1 MDEISAEAFFATINV
16 CLESLGAKRSQI
28 DSLNVFPVPDGDTGT
43 NMYLTFESAVKYA
56 AGAALE
62 ADDVAGRWQALAR
75 GALLGARGNSGV
87 ILAELLRGV
96 AGSVYQ
102 SRHADASAYRVGLRA
117 GADSAWKAVAHPV
130 EGTILSVAR
139 AAAEGAESC
148 DSTDLGKVAAAAADS
163 ARIALANTTDQL
175 PILKQ
180 AGVVDAGGAGL
191 VVLLDA
197 VASVLTGRR
206 RVDLSLPDAAPR
218 DDAAHP
224 HREGPA
230 YEVMFLIETDDTAV
244 DTLRAELDALG
255 DSLVIVGG
263 EGLYNVHV
271 HVDDAGAAV
280 EAALAVGM
288 PQRLRIT
295 YLEEADALRILGRGA
310 RPGRGLVV
318 VTHGPG
324 TAALLEDVGAAT
336 VPAAPRQRPSTA
348 ELLDGARRAGTREVV
363 LLPSDKDTIQV
374 AEAAASELRD
384 QGFRCAVIPTRSIV
398 QSLAAVAVHDPGQAF
413 DDSVVS
419 MTRAAGSTRYGAVTI
434 AAKDAMTTA
443 GEIRTGEPIGVVA
456 GDIVETAPD
465 LATTSVAVLERLLA
479 GGGELLTLVWGANAP
494 HDVRLAIQRQ
504 VRRDHPELEVAEY
517 EGGQPLWPLI
527 LGVE

>member
-16 CLESLGAKRSQI
+16 CLESLGAKRGQI
-28 DSLNVFPVPDGDTGT
+28 YSLNVFPVPDGDTGT

-56 AGAALE
+56 QTSD
-62 ADDVAGRWQALAR
+62 DDVAARWQALAR

-96 AGSVYQ
+96 AGSVYEAK
-102 SRHADASAYRVGLRA
+102 HADANAYRLGLRA

-130 EGTILSVAR
+130 EGTILSVSR
-139 AAAEGAESC
+139 AAADGAASV
-148 DSTDLGKVAAAAADS
+148 DSDNLGIVATAAADA
-163 ARIALANTTDQL
+163 ARIALAKTTEQL

-191 VVLLDA
+191 CVLLDA

-206 RVDLSLPDAAPR
+206 RVDLSLPEAVARPDGEPV
-218 DDAAHP
+218 

-230 YEVMFLIETDDTAV
+230 YEVMFLIETTDDAA
-244 DTLRAELDALG
+244 DALRTSLDGLG

-280 EAALAVGM
+280 EAALKVGM

-295 YLEEADALRILGRGA
+295 YLEEADALRLLGRGA
-310 RPGRGLVV
+310 RAGRGLVV

-324 TAALLEDVGAAT
+324 TAALLEDIGAAT

-363 LLPSDKDTIQV
+363 LLPSDKDTIKV
-374 AEAAASELRD
+374 AEAAAAELRD

-419 MTRAAGSTRYGAVTI
+419 MSRAAGSTRYGAVTI

-443 GEIRTGEPIGVVA
+443 GEIRSGDPIGVVS

-465 LATTSVAVLERLLA
+465 LADTAVAVLNRLLA
-479 GGGELLTLVWGANAP
+479 GGGELLTLVWGTNAP
-494 HDVRLAIQRQ
+494 SEVRLAIQRS
-504 VRRDHPELEVAEY
+504 VRRNHPDLEVAEY

-527 LGVE
+527 IGVE